1 MAAVEQ
7 RKSGTI
13 MEDLEQ
19 QQQQQQ
25 QTVCVMEN
33 LEASKWSRR
42 GRG

>member
-13 MEDLEQ
+13 MEDLE